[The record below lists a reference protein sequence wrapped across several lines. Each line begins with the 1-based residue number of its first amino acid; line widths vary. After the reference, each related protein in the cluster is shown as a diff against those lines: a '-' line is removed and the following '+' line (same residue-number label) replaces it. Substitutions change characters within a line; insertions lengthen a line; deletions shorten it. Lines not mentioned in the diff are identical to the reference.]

1 MTNEHIKPSFILLSW
16 IFSNFSE
23 SERSLNLLLSTR
35 SSACLNPYKFLQL
48 IKEIVTK
55 RVNFKAIFSVAHALP
70 HKFILQFCL
79 RNLQVKFLYMNNSV
93 KLEASTMS
101 IFLLLRWNFL
111 SHSNSISWRSLGCN
125 IKMKCCSWS

>member
-16 IFSNFSE
+16 TFSNFSE

-55 RVNFKAIFSVAHALP
+55 RVNFKAIFSVAHTLP
-70 HKFILQFCL
+70 HQFILQFCL
-79 RNLQVKFLYMNNSV
+79 RNLQVTFLYMNNSV

-101 IFLLLRWNFL
+101 IFLLLR
-111 SHSNSISWRSLGCN
+111 
-125 IKMKCCSWS
+125 